1 MLSFYGSWVVTQ
13 FLPGG
18 WDLRQAQLAGIALS
32 TTSGAVGY
40 AVMIENGLNEG
51 PLGKLILPA
60 YFVTDLGTVIAFGL
74 PFTEMGSYFW
84 LFAAVTLVL
93 LFILSPT
100 TRRYYA
106 LVKNHLSKLEVKF
119 IFVILSALGFSG
131 VKVGSEAI
139 LPAYL
144 IGAVFGKPFLKK
156 QRAC

>member
-32 TTSGAVGY
+32 TTSVAVGY
-40 AVMIENGLNEG
+40 AVMMESGLIEI
-51 PLGKLILPA
+51 PLGKLILSA

-100 TRRYYA
+100 TKKYYA
-106 LVKNHLSKLEVKF
+106 LVKNHPSKLEVKF

-131 VKVGSEAI
+131 VEVGSEAV